1 MVNEFFITVQFRKNN
16 GTFGGKDYVYK
27 LISPM
32 YLGEHDELLILKDPV
47 NEKGHSYNAEMLV
60 IGVFDD
66 YEAYQK
72 DCRLKNIFACAYE
85 DILFLRSFRIA
96 FEGRLEL
103 LYENQ
108 DKFEAVSCPTIS
120 VVRNNSKK
128 MAIMT
133 WRPKDQDILID
144 YKKVKDLID
153 EREIKCGRCAH
164 NTCYETDCKSCFKFD
179 PEMPFAYQ
187 PKGGHG
193 DLSPID
199 ISKSPLKVTAK
210 TDGTVTT
217 STASPRDIIHFK
229 NGSGFGLTN
238 LTGNELLNAQLQSY
252 DASEYNLSNIL
263 KKPLTST
270 PVVNSETFNGLLG
283 KVLDMADKEVTD
295 AFNAKEKEKESK
307 MDFSKM
313 LNIDFGKVL
322 PTSELK
328 PSIYGVAVRGFD
340 NRYRAYDK
348 INDKVMDVTGMTFDT
363 DMLFKIPVAVSQ
375 VRVGDVI
382 INASNYVTVT
392 NVHPDGTF
400 TVVDPKASEQKIA
413 IPAKNMFGFDFVTK
427 IIYPFEN
434 MVQPSDDNPFGLNPM
449 AMMMLSD
456 GSDMDMSTVLT
467 LFMMSNGGSMIDQN
481 MLIPL
486 MLMGNKSGSKDNMIL
501 AMAMMNQMPRATKKI
516 KRETVHSN
524 AFAALDSCP
533 VPLATG
539 AKEPPAGVTACE
551 DED

>member
-1 MVNEFFITVQFRKNN
+1 
-16 GTFGGKDYVYK
+16 
-27 LISPM
+27 M
-32 YLGEHDELLILKDPV
+32 YLGKHDELLILKDPV

-60 IGVFDD
+60 TGVFDD

-72 DCRLKNIFACAYE
+72 YCRLKNVFACAYE
-85 DILFLRSFRIA
+85 DILFLRSFKIA
-96 FEGRLEL
+96 FEDRLEL

-108 DKFEAVSCPTIS
+108 DQFETAYCPAIS
-120 VVRNNSKK
+120 AIRNNKK
-128 MAIMT
+128 MIIMT
-133 WRPKDQDILID
+133 GRPEDQDVLID

-153 EREIKCGRCAH
+153 EREIK
-164 NTCYETDCKSCFKFD
+164 
-179 PEMPFAYQ
+179 
-187 PKGGHG
+187 
-193 DLSPID
+193 
-199 ISKSPLKVTAK
+199 TA
-210 TDGTVTT
+210 
-217 STASPRDIIHFK
+217 TASVAVPRDIAHFK
-229 NGSGFGLTN
+229 NGSGLTN

-252 DASEYNLSNIL
+252 DASEYTL
-263 KKPLTST
+263 KPNKTDSISISSDWVHKIIADLR
-270 PVVNSETFNGLLG
+270 
-283 KVLDMADKEVTD
+283 DQADKEVTD

-322 PTSELK
+322 PTTELK

-375 VRVGDVI
+375 VRVGDVV
-382 INASNYVTVT
+382 INAGNYVTVT

-456 GSDMDMSTVLT
+456 GADMDVSTILA
-467 LFMMSNGGSMIDQN
+467 LSMMNGNSGMMDQN

-486 MLMGNKSGSKDNMIL
+486 MLMSNGKSGNKDGLIL
-501 AMAMMNQMPRATKKI
+501 AMAMMNQPRPTKKI
-516 KRETVHSN
+516 KREVQSN

-533 VPLATG
+533 VPLATD
-539 AKEPPAGVTACE
+539 AKEPPAGVNACE
-551 DED
+551 DDD

>member
-1 MVNEFFITVQFRKNN
+1 
-16 GTFGGKDYVYK
+16 
-27 LISPM
+27 M
-32 YLGEHDELLILKDPV
+32 YLGKHDELLILKDPV
-47 NEKGHSYNAEMLV
+47 NEKGHSYNTEMLV
-60 IGVFDD
+60 TGVFDD

-72 DCRLKNIFACAYE
+72 YCKLKNVFVCAYE
-85 DILFLRSFRIA
+85 DILFLRSFKIA
-96 FEGRLEL
+96 FEDRLEL

-108 DKFEAVSCPTIS
+108 DQFETAYCPAIS
-120 VVRNNSKK
+120 AIRNNKK
-128 MAIMT
+128 MIIMT
-133 WRPKDQDILID
+133 GRPEDQDVLID

-153 EREIKCGRCAH
+153 EREIK
-164 NTCYETDCKSCFKFD
+164 
-179 PEMPFAYQ
+179 
-187 PKGGHG
+187 
-193 DLSPID
+193 
-199 ISKSPLKVTAK
+199 TA
-210 TDGTVTT
+210 
-217 STASPRDIIHFK
+217 TASVAVPRDIAHFK
-229 NGSGFGLTN
+229 NGSGLTN

-252 DASEYNLSNIL
+252 DASEYTL
-263 KKPLTST
+263 KPNKTDSISISSDWVHKIIADLR
-270 PVVNSETFNGLLG
+270 
-283 KVLDMADKEVTD
+283 DQADKEVTD

-322 PTSELK
+322 PTTELK

-375 VRVGDVI
+375 VRVGDVV
-382 INASNYVTVT
+382 INAGNYVTVT

-456 GSDMDMSTVLT
+456 GADMDVSTILA
-467 LFMMSNGGSMIDQN
+467 LSMMNGNSGMMDQN

-486 MLMGNKSGSKDNMIL
+486 MLMGNGKSGNKDGLIL
-501 AMAMMNQMPRATKKI
+501 AMAMMNQPRPTKKI
-516 KRETVHSN
+516 KREIQSN

-533 VPLATG
+533 VPLVTEE
-539 AKEPPAGVTACE
+539 KEAPAGVTACE
-551 DED
+551 DDD

>member
-1 MVNEFFITVQFRKNN
+1 MANEFFITVQFRRNK
-16 GTFGGKDYVYK
+16 GDFGGKDYVYK

-32 YLGEHDELLILKDPV
+32 YLGKHDELLILKDPV
-47 NEKGHSYNAEMLV
+47 NEKGHSYNTEMLV
-60 IGVFDD
+60 TGVFDD

-72 DCRLKNIFACAYE
+72 YCKLKNVFVCAYE
-85 DILFLRSFRIA
+85 DILFLRSFKIA
-96 FEGRLEL
+96 FEDRLEL

-108 DKFEAVSCPTIS
+108 DQFETAYCPAIS
-120 VVRNNSKK
+120 AIRDNKK
-128 MAIMT
+128 MTIMAG
-133 WRPKDQDILID
+133 RPEDQDVLID

-153 EREIKCGRCAH
+153 EREIK
-164 NTCYETDCKSCFKFD
+164 
-179 PEMPFAYQ
+179 
-187 PKGGHG
+187 
-193 DLSPID
+193 
-199 ISKSPLKVTAK
+199 TA
-210 TDGTVTT
+210 
-217 STASPRDIIHFK
+217 TASVAVPRDIAHFK
-229 NGSGFGLTN
+229 NGSSLTN

-252 DASEYNLSNIL
+252 DASEYTL
-263 KKPLTST
+263 KP
-270 PVVNSETFNGLLG
+270 NETGSISIGSDWVHKIIADLR
-283 KVLDMADKEVTD
+283 DQADKEVTD

-322 PTSELK
+322 PTTELK

-375 VRVGDVI
+375 VRVGDVV
-382 INASNYVTVT
+382 INAGNYVTVT

-456 GSDMDMSTVLT
+456 GTDMDVSTILA
-467 LFMMSNGGSMIDQN
+467 LSMMNGNSGMMDQN

-486 MLMGNKSGSKDNMIL
+486 MLMGNGKSGNKDSLIL
-501 AMAMMNQMPRATKKI
+501 AMAMMNQPRPTKKI
-516 KRETVHSN
+516 KREIQSN

-533 VPLATG
+533 VPLVTDE
-539 AKEPPAGVTACE
+539 KEAPAGVTACE
-551 DED
+551 DDD

>member
-1 MVNEFFITVQFRKNN
+1 MANEFFITVQFRRNK
-16 GTFGGKDYVYK
+16 GDFGGKDYVYK

-32 YLGEHDELLILKDPV
+32 YLGKHDELLILKDPV

-60 IGVFDD
+60 TGVFDD

-72 DCRLKNIFACAYE
+72 YCRLKNVFACAYE
-85 DILFLRSFRIA
+85 DILFLRSFKIA
-96 FEGRLEL
+96 FEDRLEL

-108 DKFEAVSCPTIS
+108 DQFETAYCPAIS
-120 VVRNNSKK
+120 AIRNNKK
-128 MAIMT
+128 MTIMAG
-133 WRPKDQDILID
+133 RPEDQDVLID

-153 EREIKCGRCAH
+153 EREIK
-164 NTCYETDCKSCFKFD
+164 
-179 PEMPFAYQ
+179 
-187 PKGGHG
+187 
-193 DLSPID
+193 
-199 ISKSPLKVTAK
+199 TA
-210 TDGTVTT
+210 
-217 STASPRDIIHFK
+217 TASVAVPRDIAHFK
-229 NGSGFGLTN
+229 NGSSLTN

-252 DASEYNLSNIL
+252 DASEYTL
-263 KKPLTST
+263 KP
-270 PVVNSETFNGLLG
+270 NETGSISIGSDWVHKIIADLR
-283 KVLDMADKEVTD
+283 DQADKEVTD

-322 PTSELK
+322 PTTELK

-348 INDKVMDVTGMTFDT
+348 INDKVMDVTGMTFNT

-375 VRVGDVI
+375 VRVGDVV
-382 INASNYVTVT
+382 INAGNYVTVT

-456 GSDMDMSTVLT
+456 GTDMDVSTILA
-467 LFMMSNGGSMIDQN
+467 LSMMNGNSGMMDQN

-486 MLMGNKSGSKDNMIL
+486 MLMGNGKSGNKDSLIL
-501 AMAMMNQMPRATKKI
+501 AMAMMNQPRPTKKI
-516 KRETVHSN
+516 KREIQSN

-533 VPLATG
+533 VPLVTDE
-539 AKEPPAGVTACE
+539 KEAPAGVTACE
-551 DED
+551 DDD

>member
-1 MVNEFFITVQFRKNN
+1 MANEFFITVQFRRNK
-16 GTFGGKDYVYK
+16 GDFGGKDYVYK

-32 YLGEHDELLILKDPV
+32 YLGKHDELLILKDPV
-47 NEKGHSYNAEMLV
+47 NEKGHSYNTEMLV
-60 IGVFDD
+60 TGVFDD

-72 DCRLKNIFACAYE
+72 YCKLKNVFVCAYE
-85 DILFLRSFRIA
+85 DILFLRSFKIA
-96 FEGRLEL
+96 FEDRLEL

-108 DKFEAVSCPTIS
+108 DQFETAYCPAIS
-120 VVRNNSKK
+120 AIRDNKK
-128 MAIMT
+128 MTIMAG
-133 WRPKDQDILID
+133 RPEDQDVLID

-153 EREIKCGRCAH
+153 EREIK
-164 NTCYETDCKSCFKFD
+164 
-179 PEMPFAYQ
+179 
-187 PKGGHG
+187 
-193 DLSPID
+193 
-199 ISKSPLKVTAK
+199 TA
-210 TDGTVTT
+210 
-217 STASPRDIIHFK
+217 TASVAVPRDIAHFK
-229 NGSGFGLTN
+229 NGSSLTN

-252 DASEYNLSNIL
+252 DASEYTL
-263 KKPLTST
+263 KP
-270 PVVNSETFNGLLG
+270 NETGSISIGSDWVHKIIADLR
-283 KVLDMADKEVTD
+283 DQADKEVTD

-322 PTSELK
+322 PTTELK

-375 VRVGDVI
+375 VRVGDVV
-382 INASNYVTVT
+382 INAGNYVTVT

-456 GSDMDMSTVLT
+456 GTDMDVSTILA
-467 LFMMSNGGSMIDQN
+467 LSMMNGNSGMMDQN

-486 MLMGNKSGSKDNMIL
+486 MLMGNGKSGNKDGLIL
-501 AMAMMNQMPRATKKI
+501 AMAMMNQPRPTKKI
-516 KRETVHSN
+516 KREIQSN

-533 VPLATG
+533 VPLVADE
-539 AKEPPAGVTACE
+539 KEAPAGVTACE
-551 DED
+551 DDD

>member
-1 MVNEFFITVQFRKNN
+1 MVNEFFITVQFRRNN

-60 IGVFDD
+60 TGVFDD

-96 FEGRLEL
+96 YNDRHLSL

-108 DKFEAVSCPTIS
+108 DKTGTVLYPTIS
-120 VVRNNSKK
+120 AVRDNGKK
-128 MAIMT
+128 LVLMA
-133 WRPKDQDILID
+133 WRPEGQDILIEPRQME
-144 YKKVKDLID
+144 DLITD
-153 EREIKCGRCAH
+153 RNARCGNCIHPAY
-164 NTCYETDCKSCFKFD
+164 CEEDCNSCNQFY
-179 PEMPFAYQ
+179 PGAYFAYQ

-193 DLSPID
+193 DLGPID
-199 ISKSPLKVTAK
+199 ISKPPLKVTAK
-210 TDGTVTT
+210 TDRTVTA

-229 NGSGFGLTN
+229 NGSSLTN

-252 DASEYNLSNIL
+252 DASEYTL
-263 KKPLTST
+263 KPNNTGSVSIDSDWLHKMIVDLR
-270 PVVNSETFNGLLG
+270 
-283 KVLDMADKEVTD
+283 DQADKEVTD

-322 PTSELK
+322 PTTELK

-456 GSDMDMSTVLT
+456 GSDMDMSTVLA
-467 LFMMSNGGSMIDQN
+467 LSMMSSGGDMMDQN

-524 AFAALDSCP
+524 AFATLDSCP
-533 VPLATG
+533 VSLATD

>member
-1 MVNEFFITVQFRKNN
+1 MVNEFFITVQFRRNK
-16 GTFGGKDYVYK
+16 GDFGGKDYVYK

-32 YLGEHDELLILKDPV
+32 YLGKHDELLILKDPV
-47 NEKGHSYNAEMLV
+47 NEKGHNYNAEMLV
-60 IGVFDD
+60 TGVFDD

-72 DCRLKNIFACAYE
+72 YCRLKNVFACAYE
-85 DILFLRSFRIA
+85 DILFLRSFKIA
-96 FEGRLEL
+96 FEDHLEL

-108 DKFEAVSCPTIS
+108 DRFETAYCPTIS
-120 VVRNNSKK
+120 AVRNNKK
-128 MAIMT
+128 MTIMAG
-133 WRPKDQDILID
+133 RPEDQDVLID

-153 EREIKCGRCAH
+153 EREIKTA
-164 NTCYETDCKSCFKFD
+164 TA
-179 PEMPFAYQ
+179 FA
-187 PKGGHG
+187 
-193 DLSPID
+193 
-199 ISKSPLKVTAK
+199 
-210 TDGTVTT
+210 
-217 STASPRDIIHFK
+217 ASPRDIVRFK
-229 NGSGFGLTN
+229 NGSSLTN

-252 DASEYNLSNIL
+252 DASEYTL
-263 KKPLTST
+263 KPNKTDSISISSDWVHKMIADLR
-270 PVVNSETFNGLLG
+270 
-283 KVLDMADKEVTD
+283 DQADKEATD

-322 PTSELK
+322 PTTELK

-375 VRVGDVI
+375 VRVGDVV
-382 INASNYVTVT
+382 INAGNYVTVT

-456 GSDMDMSTVLT
+456 GADMDVSTILA
-467 LFMMSNGGSMIDQN
+467 LSMMNGNSGMMDQN

-486 MLMGNKSGSKDNMIL
+486 MLMGNGKSGNKDSLIL
-501 AMAMMNQMPRATKKI
+501 AMAMMNQPRPTKKI
-516 KRETVHSN
+516 KREIQSN

-533 VPLATG
+533 VPLVTDE
-539 AKEPPAGVTACE
+539 KEAPAGVTACE
-551 DED
+551 DDD

>member
-1 MVNEFFITVQFRKNN
+1 MANEFFITVQFRRNK
-16 GTFGGKDYVYK
+16 GDFGGKDYVYK

-32 YLGEHDELLILKDPV
+32 YLGKHDELLILKDPV

-60 IGVFDD
+60 TGVFDD

-72 DCRLKNIFACAYE
+72 YCRLKNVFACAYE
-85 DILFLRSFRIA
+85 DILFLRSFKIA
-96 FEGRLEL
+96 FEDRLEL

-108 DKFEAVSCPTIS
+108 DQFETAYCPAIS
-120 VVRNNSKK
+120 AIRNNKK
-128 MAIMT
+128 MTIMAG
-133 WRPKDQDILID
+133 RPEDQDVLID

-153 EREIKCGRCAH
+153 EREIK
-164 NTCYETDCKSCFKFD
+164 
-179 PEMPFAYQ
+179 
-187 PKGGHG
+187 
-193 DLSPID
+193 
-199 ISKSPLKVTAK
+199 TA
-210 TDGTVTT
+210 
-217 STASPRDIIHFK
+217 TASVAVPRDIAHFK
-229 NGSGFGLTN
+229 NGSSLTN

-252 DASEYNLSNIL
+252 DASEYTL
-263 KKPLTST
+263 KP
-270 PVVNSETFNGLLG
+270 NETGSISIGSDWVHKIIADLR
-283 KVLDMADKEVTD
+283 DQADKEVTD

-322 PTSELK
+322 PTTELK

-375 VRVGDVI
+375 VRVGDVV
-382 INASNYVTVT
+382 INAGNYVTVT

-456 GSDMDMSTVLT
+456 GTDMDVSTILA
-467 LFMMSNGGSMIDQN
+467 LSMMNGNSGMMDQN

-486 MLMGNKSGSKDNMIL
+486 MLMGNGKSGNKDSLIL
-501 AMAMMNQMPRATKKI
+501 AMAMMNQPRPTKKI
-516 KRETVHSN
+516 KREIQSN

-533 VPLATG
+533 VPLVTDE
-539 AKEPPAGVTACE
+539 KEAPAGVTACE
-551 DED
+551 DDD